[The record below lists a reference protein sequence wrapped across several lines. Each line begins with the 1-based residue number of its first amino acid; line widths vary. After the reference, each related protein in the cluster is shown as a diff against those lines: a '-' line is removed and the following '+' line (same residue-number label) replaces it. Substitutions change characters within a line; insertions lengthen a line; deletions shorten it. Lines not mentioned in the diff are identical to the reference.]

1 VIDFRYHLV
10 SLISVFLA
18 LAVGIVLGAG
28 PLRESLGDQLA
39 GQVEQ
44 LRTEQERLRS
54 EAEELSTKND
64 QLASFIAELG
74 PDLVQG
80 TLAGKQV
87 AVISDDR
94 STRPGIDRMLALL
107 NEAGVDAPVQISL
120 QPALWSPDGAEQRTA
135 ALEQVRAVAPAAL
148 SEDPAGELTDS
159 AQLSGL
165 LPTLLHGDQEL
176 SAELRAQLWQVLID
190 NQLIAVDGETPSHVD
205 AVIYTGAAPG
215 EHAVDSEDETI
226 ATERAQELLA
236 SQTHLLGVL
245 ADTGMPAVVS
255 AATPNNDASTG
266 ILRTVRGDH
275 EFDALS
281 TTDRLQEPDGPL
293 LAVLALIEQT
303 RGGSGAYG
311 TTGDAEDRL
320 PDLPETRGVE
330 QDALEQGDGGQDDGT
345 EQGGTE
351 QDGEEQSGE
360 EQGGAAP
367 HDAGTP
373 APPSDGGGSA

>member
-1 VIDFRYHLV
+1 MIDFRYHLV

-74 PDLVQG
+74 PDLVEG

-107 NEAGVDAPVQISL
+107 NDAGVDAPLQISL

-135 ALEQVRAVAPAAL
+135 ALEEVRAVAPGAL
-148 SEDPAGELTDS
+148 SEDPSGELTDS

-165 LPTLLHGDQEL
+165 VPTLLHGGEEL
-176 SAELRAQLWQVLID
+176 SAELRTQLWQVLID
-190 NQLIAVDGETPSHVD
+190 NQLVSVDGEAPSHVD
-205 AVIYTGAAPG
+205 AVIYTGAAPE
-215 EHAVDSEDETI
+215 EHAVDSEDETV

-245 ADTGMPAVVS
+245 AQSGMPAVVS
-255 AATPNNDASTG
+255 AATPHNDASTG

-293 LAVLALIEQT
+293 LSVLALIEQT
-303 RGGSGAYG
+303 RGGAGAYG

-330 QDALEQGDGGQDDGT
+330 QEAGGQGDGGQDEGG
-345 EQGGTE
+345 QG
-351 QDGEEQSGE
+351 GE
-360 EQGGAAP
+360 EQGAP
-367 HDAGTP
+367 APDGAGTP
-373 APPSDGGGSA
+373 APASDGGGAG